1 MISYLNANDGK
12 IELWAD
18 MEHLIAEVQ
27 SAESIAQCI
36 KQEGVSD
43 VLMGSSSMDFAS
55 EYGFDYDGEAQDL
68 WFSGVEQSEMLK

>member
-27 SAESIAQCI
+27 SAESIAQYI

-55 EYGFDYDGEAQDL
+55 EYGFDYDAEVQDL
-68 WFSGVEQSEMLK
+68 WFSGVEQFEMSN